1 MRVVAVILFVAAV
14 VVAIL
19 PQFYTCWAHG
29 FYLEPMPGKTIPMKD
44 LWTAN
49 AEMALGIM
57 VAVVAIG
64 LWFFRERGARTILSI
79 LGIVGGFLILIMVT
93 NVLFG
98 IGVCV
103 KPDMPCV
110 VYMRP
115 AIFMLAPIII
125 VVSAVGLALSLKTV
139 RAG

>member
-14 VVAIL
+14 AVAVL
-19 PQFYTCWAHG
+19 PQFFTCQAYG
-29 FYLEPMPGKTIPMKD
+29 YAIELPGKTIPMKD
-44 LWTAN
+44 LWTAH
-49 AEMALGIM
+49 AVAALGIM

-64 LWFFRERGARTILSI
+64 LWFLRERGARTILSI
-79 LGIVGGFLILIMVT
+79 LGIVGGVLMLIMVT

-98 IGVCV
+98 IGVCM
-103 KPDMPCV
+103 KPVMPCV

-115 AIFMLAPIII
+115 IIYMLASIII
-125 VVSAVGLALSLKTV
+125 VDSAVGLALSFKTV

>member
-1 MRVVAVILFVAAV
+1 MRVAAVILFVAAV

-19 PQFYTCWAHG
+19 PQFFTCQASG
-29 FYLEPMPGKTIPMKD
+29 FFIEPMPGKTIPMKD
-44 LWTAN
+44 LWTAH
-49 AEMALGIM
+49 AVAALGIM

-79 LGIVGGFLILIMVT
+79 LGIVGGFLILIMAT
-93 NVLFG
+93 DVLFG
-98 IGVCV
+98 IGVCR

-115 AIFMLAPIII
+115 AIYMLASLIM
-125 VVSAVGLALSLKTV
+125 VDSAVGLALSLKKV
-139 RAG
+139 RGG

>member
-14 VVAIL
+14 AVAVL
-19 PQFYTCWAHG
+19 PQFFTCQAYG
-29 FYLEPMPGKTIPMKD
+29 YAIELPEKTIPMKD
-44 LWTAN
+44 LWAAH
-49 AEMALGIM
+49 AEAALGIM

-64 LWFFRERGARTILSI
+64 LWFFRERGAGIILSI
-79 LGIVGGFLILIMVT
+79 LGIVGGFLMLIMVT

-103 KPDMPCV
+103 KPGMPCL

-115 AIFMLAPIII
+115 AIFMLALLII
-125 VVSAVGLALSLKTV
+125 VDSAVGLALSLKTV

>member
-19 PQFYTCWAHG
+19 PQFYTCQASG
-29 FYLEPMPGKTIPMKD
+29 YAIELPGKTIPMKD
-44 LWTAN
+44 LWTAH
-49 AEMALGIM
+49 AEAALGIM

-79 LGIVGGFLILIMVT
+79 LGIVGGALILIMVT

-115 AIFMLAPIII
+115 TIYMLASLIM
-125 VVSAVGLALSLKTV
+125 VDSAVGLVLSLKTI